1 MADFAKVENGNI
13 TQTYRSNKQYV
24 DDNGVRFPVSIWQNA
39 DYLRSQN
46 LYKIQEGS
54 IPNKTFYDVGGSSLS
69 YDSVADTVTRSYTST
84 AKSTETLKSYFNNL
98 NISSFRGILEQTN
111 YHIIRNQE
119 DSSYTVPSAVST
131 WRATINTEFDTHATA
146 IEACD
151 SISDFEA
158 LNISFT
164 DQPSDVV

>member
-13 TQTYRSNKQYV
+13 TQTYRSDKQYV
-24 DDNGVRFPVSIWQNA
+24 DENGVRFPVSIWQNA

-54 IPNKTFYDVGGSSLS
+54 IPNKTFYDVGGSTLS
-69 YDSVADTVTRSYTST
+69 YDSVADKVTRSYTST
-84 AKSTETLKSYFNNL
+84 AKSTETLKEFFNNINL
-98 NISSFRGILEQTN
+98 SSFKGILEPTN
-111 YHIIRNQE
+111 YYIIRSQE

-131 WRATINTEFDTHATA
+131 WRATINNEFDSHATA

-151 SISDFEA
+151 STSDFEA
-158 LNISFT
+158 LNITFT
-164 DQPSDVV
+164 DQPSNVQ